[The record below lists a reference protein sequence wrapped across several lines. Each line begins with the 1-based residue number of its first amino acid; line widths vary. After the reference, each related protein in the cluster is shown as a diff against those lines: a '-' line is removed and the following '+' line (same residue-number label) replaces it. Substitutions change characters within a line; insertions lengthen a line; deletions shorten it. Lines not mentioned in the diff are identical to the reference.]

1 MVQFLTFMYQK
12 YFIFM
17 RNSVLPA
24 PKKVIKEKEIIMRS
38 KNAILN
44 ISTSLILQMLT
55 AISGLVISRLIL
67 LTYGSGVNGL
77 VASISQFL
85 SYVSLLEA

>member
-1 MVQFLTFMYQK
+1 
-12 YFIFM
+12 
-17 RNSVLPA
+17 
-24 PKKVIKEKEIIMRS
+24 MRS

-85 SYVSLLEA
+85 SYVSLLEAGVGGVIRARLFKPLAEKILKRYQK